1 MSIYAMLHRESTVL
15 KTGVCVCVLVHA
27 CMYVCKYMHVCNK
40 CVHVTMHAVGY
51 DECVSLCTY
60 IYMDLDMCV
69 RTLHSTHYTCA
80 SPRQKGGLIF

>member
-1 MSIYAMLHRESTVL
+1 
-15 KTGVCVCVLVHA
+15 
-27 CMYVCKYMHVCNK
+27 MHVCNK

-69 RTLHSTHYTCA
+69 RTLHSFVRA
-80 SPRQKGGLIF
+80 QDRRVD